1 MGVFVCEGATAADN
15 YVAMPAVSRG
25 VVLDSNT
32 NTSIVDE
39 TRTYMLS
46 FAANIGVDKPTG
58 TYTNQAVLSVVSSP
72 LKTAGLT
79 SLANMQDMSSGV
91 CAASLEGDSKQ
102 LKDIRDGKY
111 YWVTKLADGKCWMTQ
126 NLIWTCRLGRP

>member
-1 MGVFVCEGATAADN
+1 M
-15 YVAMPAVSRG
+15 
-25 VVLDSNT
+25 LDSNT

-91 CAASLEGDSKQ
+91 CAASLEG
-102 LKDIRDGKY
+102 
-111 YWVTKLADGKCWMTQ
+111 
-126 NLIWTCRLGRP
+126 